1 MDYPHYFTRPARLL
15 TVFSM
20 RGHACLACLAI
31 LLVASASCSDRPPPV
46 EGPTLFNFHVV
57 EEGRVYRSAQPE
69 PHALANVIGQLGI
82 RSILNLRGPNPQHDW
97 YLAEQEIAESLGVNL
112 IDVRMS
118 AQSLPSGDILAQ
130 IQDAFETAD
139 YPMLIHCKAGADRTG
154 AVSALYRMHVLGHD
168 RSDAMFELSPLMLH
182 FRWSTPCMDLL
193 AEIYEPT
200 PEWLEEY
207 SRTYQDLVCV
217 P

>member
-1 MDYPHYFTRPARLL
+1 MNSPHHCTKPARLFARL
-15 TVFSM
+15 KGPRTA
-20 RGHACLACLAI
+20 RKACLLI
-31 LLVASASCSDRPPPV
+31 LLVATASCSDRPPPV

-57 EEGRVYRSAQPE
+57 EEGRVYRSAQPT

-97 YLAEQEIAESLGVNL
+97 YLDTKEIAESLGVTL

-118 AQSLPSGDILAQ
+118 AQSLPSPDTLAQ
-130 IQDAFETAD
+130 IQDAFENAE

-154 AVSALYRMHVLGHD
+154 AVSALYRIHVLGHD
-168 RSDAMFELSPLMLH
+168 RADALFELSPLMLH

-200 PEWLEEY
+200 PEWLDEY
-207 SRTYQDLVCV
+207 GNTYQDLVCV